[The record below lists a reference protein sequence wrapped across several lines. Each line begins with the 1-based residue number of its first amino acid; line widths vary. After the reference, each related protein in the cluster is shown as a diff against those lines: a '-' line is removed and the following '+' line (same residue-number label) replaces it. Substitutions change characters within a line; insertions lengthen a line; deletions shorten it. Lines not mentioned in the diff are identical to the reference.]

1 MYPTCVKRMTV
12 TPRLDPICGSAAQNK
27 AAFLHNP
34 ALWHCKL
41 VLGVWQKMPRF
52 FKVPAQAP
60 PSVASRIFREAPLR
74 RRGVVGKFAAVRGPA
89 ACSCAPAGSARSG
102 GRCRRLGK
110 GRSLA
115 RPRSGRGAPSSSMS
129 IVLQFRAAIS
139 TPGFAFPAFRTEAVA
154 AGSGDAA
161 IKVGATN
168 GKSKAG
174 AERRKADAWPV
185 DQARVLPPLV
195 DNSVSDSRHLV
206 RSQAGHAR
214 TGYSKC

>member
-1 MYPTCVKRMTV
+1 MYSTCVKGMAI
-12 TPRLDPICGSAAQNK
+12 TPRPDPVCGSVVQNK

-34 ALWHCKL
+34 ALSHCKL

-60 PSVASRIFREAPLR
+60 PSAVSRIFREAPLR
-74 RRGVVGKFAAVRGPA
+74 NHGVVATFAAVRGPA
-89 ACSCAPAGSARSG
+89 ASSCAPAGSARSDRG
-102 GRCRRLGK
+102 CRRLGK
-110 GRSLA
+110 GIPLA
-115 RPRSGRGAPSSSMS
+115 RPRPGRGAPSRSMP

-139 TPGFAFPAFRTEAVA
+139 RPVFAFPAFRTEAVA

-195 DNSVSDSRHLV
+195 DDSVSDSRHLV